1 MKQYL
6 MSSNEIEHFL
16 NSWKDGVIEIGRIH
30 LEGGDYEK
38 SAELFLSTHY
48 AFDSEEVLFKP
59 TFTKE
64 VIFRNSKDLA
74 LSYFIGGEVAE
85 DKGFALKPWEEIRLE
100 ELNIIEQ
107 DNLMVAMGTLNFKPL
122 NLKENTLIAF
132 TFLLI
137 DTDGSLKIKVHHSSP
152 I

>member
-1 MKQYL
+1 
-6 MSSNEIEHFL
+6 MSSNQIEHFL
-16 NSWKDGVIEIGRIH
+16 NSWKDGVIEIGRVH

-38 SAELFLSTHY
+38 SAELFVSTHY

-122 NLKENTLIAF
+122 NLGENTLIAF

-137 DTDGSLKIKVHHSSP
+137 DTDDSLKIKVHHSSP

>member
-1 MKQYL
+1 
-6 MSSNEIEHFL
+6 MSSNQIEHFL

-30 LEGGDYEK
+30 IEEGDYEK
-38 SAELFLSTHY
+38 SAELFVSTHY

-137 DTDGSLKIKVHHSSP
+137 DTDDSLKIKVHHSSP

>member
-1 MKQYL
+1 
-6 MSSNEIEHFL
+6 MSSNQIEHFL

-30 LEGGDYEK
+30 LEKGDYEK
-38 SAELFLSTHY
+38 SAELFVSTHY

-74 LSYFIGGEVAE
+74 LSYFIGGEVDE

-137 DTDGSLKIKVHHSSP
+137 DTDDSLKIKVHHSSP

>member
-1 MKQYL
+1 
-6 MSSNEIEHFL
+6 MSSNQIEHFL

-38 SAELFLSTHY
+38 SAELFVSTHY

-64 VIFRNSKDLA
+64 FIFRNSKDLA

-100 ELNIIEQ
+100 ELNIIVQ

>member
-1 MKQYL
+1 
-6 MSSNEIEHFL
+6 MSSNQIEHFL

-38 SAELFLSTHY
+38 SAELFVSTHY

-64 VIFRNSKDLA
+64 FIFRNSKDLA

-137 DTDGSLKIKVHHSSP
+137 ETDGSLKIKVHHSSP

>member
-1 MKQYL
+1 
-6 MSSNEIEHFL
+6 MSSNQIEHFL

-38 SAELFLSTHY
+38 SAELFVSTHY

-74 LSYFIGGEVAE
+74 LSYFIGGEVVE

-122 NLKENTLIAF
+122 NLEENTLIAF

-137 DTDGSLKIKVHHSSP
+137 DTDDSLKIKVHHSSP

>member
-1 MKQYL
+1 
-6 MSSNEIEHFL
+6 MSSNQIEHFL

-30 LEGGDYEK
+30 LEEGDYEK
-38 SAELFLSTHY
+38 SAELFVSTHY

-64 VIFRNSKDLA
+64 FIFRNSKDLA

>member
-1 MKQYL
+1 
-6 MSSNEIEHFL
+6 MSSNQIEHFL

-38 SAELFLSTHY
+38 SAELFVSKHY

-137 DTDGSLKIKVHHSSP
+137 DTDDSLKIKVHHSSP

>member
-1 MKQYL
+1 
-6 MSSNEIEHFL
+6 MSSNQIEHFL

-30 LEGGDYEK
+30 LEEGDYEK
-38 SAELFLSTHY
+38 SAELFVSTHY

-64 VIFRNSKDLA
+64 VIFRNSNDLA

-122 NLKENTLIAF
+122 NLEENTLIAF

-137 DTDGSLKIKVHHSSP
+137 ETDGSLKIKVHHSSP

>member
-1 MKQYL
+1 
-6 MSSNEIEHFL
+6 MSSNQIEHFL

-38 SAELFLSTHY
+38 SAELFVSTHY

-85 DKGFALKPWEEIRLE
+85 DKGFALQPWEEIRLE

-132 TFLLI
+132 TCLLI
-137 DTDGSLKIKVHHSSP
+137 ETDGSLKIKVHHSSP

>member
-1 MKQYL
+1 
-6 MSSNEIEHFL
+6 MSSNQIEHFL
-16 NSWKDGVIEIGRIH
+16 NPWKDGVIEIGRIH

-38 SAELFLSTHY
+38 SAELFVSTHY

-100 ELNIIEQ
+100 ELNTIEQ

-137 DTDGSLKIKVHHSSP
+137 ETDGSLKIKVHHSSP

>member
-1 MKQYL
+1 
-6 MSSNEIEHFL
+6 MSSNQIEHFL

-30 LEGGDYEK
+30 LEGGDYKK
-38 SAELFLSTHY
+38 SAELFVSTHY

-122 NLKENTLIAF
+122 KLEENTLIAF

-137 DTDGSLKIKVHHSSP
+137 DADDSLKIKVHHYSP

>member
-1 MKQYL
+1 
-6 MSSNEIEHFL
+6 MSSNQIEHFL

-38 SAELFLSTHY
+38 SAELFVSTHY

-107 DNLMVAMGTLNFKPL
+107 DNLMIAMGTLNFKPL
-122 NLKENTLIAF
+122 NLEENTLIAF

-137 DTDGSLKIKVHHSSP
+137 ETDGSLKIKVHHSSP

>member
-1 MKQYL
+1 
-6 MSSNEIEHFL
+6 MSSNQIEHFL
-16 NSWKDGVIEIGRIH
+16 NSWKDGVIGIGRIH

-38 SAELFLSTHY
+38 SAELFVSTHY

>member
-1 MKQYL
+1 
-6 MSSNEIEHFL
+6 MSSNQIEHFL

-30 LEGGDYEK
+30 LEEGDYEK
-38 SAELFLSTHY
+38 SAELFVSTHY

>member
-1 MKQYL
+1 
-6 MSSNEIEHFL
+6 MSSNQIEDFL
-16 NSWKDGVIEIGRIH
+16 NSWKDGVIKIGRIH

-38 SAELFLSTHY
+38 SAENFLSTHY
-48 AFDSEEVLFKP
+48 AFDNEEVLFKP
-59 TFTKE
+59 TFSEE

-100 ELNIIEQ
+100 ELNIIEEN
-107 DNLMVAMGTLNFKPL
+107 NLIVAMGTLNLKPL
-122 NLKENTLIAF
+122 NHEENTLIAF

-137 DTDGSLKIKVHHSSP
+137 DTDDSLKIKVHHSSP

>member
-1 MKQYL
+1 
-6 MSSNEIEHFL
+6 MSSNQIEHFL

-38 SAELFLSTHY
+38 SAELFVSSHY

-74 LSYFIGGEVAE
+74 LSYFIGGQVAE

-122 NLKENTLIAF
+122 NLEENTLIAF

-137 DTDGSLKIKVHHSSP
+137 DTDDSLKIKVHHSSP

>member
-1 MKQYL
+1 
-6 MSSNEIEHFL
+6 MSSNQIQHFL

-38 SAELFLSTHY
+38 SAELFVSTHY

-64 VIFRNSKDLA
+64 IIFRNSKDLA
-74 LSYFIGGEVAE
+74 LSYFIGGVISE
-85 DKGFALKPWEEIRLE
+85 DNGFALKPWEKIRLE
-100 ELNIIEQ
+100 ELNIIEE
-107 DNLMVAMGTLNFKPL
+107 NNSMVAMGILNFKPL
-122 NLKENTLIAF
+122 NLEEITIIAF

-137 DTDGSLKIKVHHSSP
+137 NTDESLKIKVHHSSP
-152 I
+152 L

>member
-1 MKQYL
+1 
-6 MSSNEIEHFL
+6 MSSNQIQHFL

-38 SAELFLSTHY
+38 SAELFVSTHY

-74 LSYFIGGEVAE
+74 LSYFIGGEISE
-85 DKGFALKPWEEIRLE
+85 DNGFALKPWEKIRLE
-100 ELNIIEQ
+100 ELNIIEE
-107 DNLMVAMGTLNFKPL
+107 NNSMVAMGILNFKPL
-122 NLKENTLIAF
+122 NLEEITIIAF

-137 DTDGSLKIKVHHSSP
+137 NTDESLKIKVHHSSP
-152 I
+152 L

>member
-1 MKQYL
+1 
-6 MSSNEIEHFL
+6 MSSNQIEHFL

-38 SAELFLSTHY
+38 SAELFVSKHY

>member
-1 MKQYL
+1 
-6 MSSNEIEHFL
+6 MSSNQIEHFL

-38 SAELFLSTHY
+38 SAELFVSTHY

-100 ELNIIEQ
+100 ELSIIEQ

>member
-1 MKQYL
+1 
-6 MSSNEIEHFL
+6 MSSNQIQHFL

-38 SAELFLSTHY
+38 SAELFVSTHY

-74 LSYFIGGEVAE
+74 LSYFIGGEVDE

-137 DTDGSLKIKVHHSSP
+137 DTDDSLKIKVHHSSP

>member
-1 MKQYL
+1 
-6 MSSNEIEHFL
+6 MSSNQIEHFL

-38 SAELFLSTHY
+38 SAELFVSTHY

-122 NLKENTLIAF
+122 NLGENTLIAF

-137 DTDGSLKIKVHHSSP
+137 DTDDSLKIKVHHSSP

>member
-1 MKQYL
+1 
-6 MSSNEIEHFL
+6 MSSNQIEHFL

-30 LEGGDYEK
+30 LEEGDYEK

-137 DTDGSLKIKVHHSSP
+137 ETDGSLKIKVHHSSP

>member
-1 MKQYL
+1 
-6 MSSNEIEHFL
+6 MSSNQIEHFL

-38 SAELFLSTHY
+38 SAELFVSTHY
-48 AFDSEEVLFKP
+48 AFVSEEVLFKP

-100 ELNIIEQ
+100 DLNIIEQ

>member
-1 MKQYL
+1 
-6 MSSNEIEHFL
+6 MSSNQIEHFL

-38 SAELFLSTHY
+38 SAELFVSTHY

-64 VIFRNSKDLA
+64 VIFRNSKELA

-122 NLKENTLIAF
+122 NLEENTLIAF

-137 DTDGSLKIKVHHSSP
+137 DADDSLKIKVHHSSP

>member
-1 MKQYL
+1 
-6 MSSNEIEHFL
+6 MSSNQIEHFL
-16 NSWKDGVIEIGRIH
+16 NSWKDGVKEIGRIH
-30 LEGGDYEK
+30 LEEGDYEK
-38 SAELFLSTHY
+38 SAELFVSTHY

-100 ELNIIEQ
+100 ELKIIEQ

-122 NLKENTLIAF
+122 TLKENTLIAF

>member
-1 MKQYL
+1 
-6 MSSNEIEHFL
+6 MSSNQIEHFL

-30 LEGGDYEK
+30 LEEGDYEK
-38 SAELFLSTHY
+38 SAELFVSTHY
-48 AFDSEEVLFKP
+48 AFVSEEVLFKP

-100 ELNIIEQ
+100 DLNIIEQ

>member
-1 MKQYL
+1 
-6 MSSNEIEHFL
+6 MSSNQIEHFL

-38 SAELFLSTHY
+38 SAELFVSTHY

-74 LSYFIGGEVAE
+74 LSYFIGGEVVE

-137 DTDGSLKIKVHHSSP
+137 DTDDSLKIKVHHSSP

>member
-1 MKQYL
+1 
-6 MSSNEIEHFL
+6 MSSNQIEHFL

-38 SAELFLSTHY
+38 SAELFVSTHY

-122 NLKENTLIAF
+122 NLEQNTLIAF

-137 DTDGSLKIKVHHSSP
+137 DTDDSLKIKVHHSSP

>member
-1 MKQYL
+1 
-6 MSSNEIEHFL
+6 MSSNQIEHFL
-16 NSWKDGVIEIGRIH
+16 NSWKDGVIEIGRIY

-38 SAELFLSTHY
+38 SAELFVSTHY

-107 DNLMVAMGTLNFKPL
+107 DNLS
-122 NLKENTLIAF
+122 LIH
-132 TFLLI
+132 I
-137 DTDGSLKIKVHHSSP
+137 
-152 I
+152 

>member
-1 MKQYL
+1 
-6 MSSNEIEHFL
+6 MSSNQIEHFL

-30 LEGGDYEK
+30 LEEGDYEK
-38 SAELFLSTHY
+38 SAELFVSTHY

-137 DTDGSLKIKVHHSSP
+137 ETDGSLKIKVHHSSP